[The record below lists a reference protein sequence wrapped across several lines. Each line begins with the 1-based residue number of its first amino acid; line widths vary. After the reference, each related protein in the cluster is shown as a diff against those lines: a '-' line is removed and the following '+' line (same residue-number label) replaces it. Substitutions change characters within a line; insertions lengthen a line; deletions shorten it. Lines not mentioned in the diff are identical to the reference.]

1 MAIFGN
7 LRDIGLIDLLPLL
20 SHQDGRLVL
29 IHKEGNLELYIQHR
43 RVVCA
48 EEERRVLSPGQL
60 EERLFEF
67 LERGEGSFEFFRGEA
82 PRHQRGC
89 LNLPVDELVLKLVT
103 LKDEL
108 ESVREQLPMPDT
120 VFTLGNV
127 ALAYSDPVLAE
138 FLDRAWPYLS
148 EGASARRLAP
158 LVGLPTDR
166 VRYLLYKLRSLG
178 AVQPLEQRVKVP
190 QERRSLAGR
199 LLGLLRRRFGKFSW
213 SL

>member
-7 LRDIGLIDLLPLL
+7 LRDIGLLDLLPLL
-20 SHQDGRLVL
+20 AHQTGRLVL
-29 IHKEGNLELYIQHR
+29 IRKKGNLELYVQGR

-60 EERLFEF
+60 EERLFEI
-67 LERGEGSFEFFRGEA
+67 LEGGEGSFEFFPGEA
-82 PRHQRGC
+82 PRHRRGC

-127 ALAYSDPVLAE
+127 ALAYSDPALAE
-138 FLDRAWPYLS
+138 FLDRAWPHLS
-148 EGASARRLAP
+148 EGSSARRLAP

-166 VRYLLYKLRSLG
+166 VRYLLHKLRTLG
-178 AVQPLEQRVKVP
+178 AVRPLERRP
-190 QERRSLAGR
+190 EATRERRGLAGR
-199 LLGLLRRRFGKFSW
+199 LLGLLRRRFGSNSW

>member
-20 SHQDGRLVL
+20 SHQNGRLAL
-29 IHKEGNLELYIQHR
+29 IRKDGTLELYIQRR

-60 EERLFEF
+60 EERLFEV
-67 LERGEGSFEFFRGEA
+67 LEGSEGSFEFFPGEA

-103 LKDEL
+103 LKDEV

-127 ALAYSDPVLAE
+127 ALAYGDPVLAE
-138 FLDRAWPYLS
+138 FLDRAWPHLS
-148 EGASARRLAP
+148 EGASARRLAA

-166 VRYLLYKLRSLG
+166 VRYLLYKLRTLG
-178 AVQPLEQRVKVP
+178 AVQPLERRP
-190 QERRSLAGR
+190 EPTRERRGLAGR
-199 LLGLLRRRFGKFSW
+199 LLGLLRRRFGNNSW